1 MQIRKVLLPVD
12 GSASSDRA
20 VNYAM
25 GFCELVGAEA
35 VLLHAHRAAP
45 QTLGKPNFDE
55 AAERLDSESREVLRP
70 YEEAM
75 TLAGVNYAARIVGG
89 PTAEVIFD
97 VAQSEGCDLIIM
109 GSRGKSELEGLVVG
123 SVTHK
128 VLHLAPC
135 PVLVIR

>member
-1 MQIRKVLLPVD
+1 MQIKRVLLPVD
-12 GSASSDRA
+12 GSSCSDRA
-20 VNYAM
+20 VNYAV
-25 GFCELVGAEA
+25 GFCELIGAEA
-35 VLLHAHRAAP
+35 VLLHSHKSLP

-55 AAERLDSESREVLRP
+55 AMDRLASEAQDVLRP
-70 YEEAM
+70 YEE
-75 TLAGVNYAARIVGG
+75 TLSLTGVKYLSRIVSG

-97 VAQSEGCDLIIM
+97 VATAEGCDLIIM
-109 GSRGKSELEGLVVG
+109 GSKGKSDLEGLMVG

>member
-1 MQIRKVLLPVD
+1 MQIKKVLLPVD
-12 GSASSDRA
+12 GSSSSDRA
-20 VNYAM
+20 VNYAV

-35 VLLHAHRAAP
+35 VLLHAHKSVP

-55 AAERLDSESREVLRP
+55 AMDRMNREAQDVLRP
-70 YEEAM
+70 YEE
-75 TLAGVNYAARIVGG
+75 TLSLSGVNYVSRIVGG
-89 PTAEVIFD
+89 PSAEVIFD
-97 VAQSEGCDLIIM
+97 VATAEGCDLIVM
-109 GSRGKSELEGLVVG
+109 GSKGKSDLEGLMVG